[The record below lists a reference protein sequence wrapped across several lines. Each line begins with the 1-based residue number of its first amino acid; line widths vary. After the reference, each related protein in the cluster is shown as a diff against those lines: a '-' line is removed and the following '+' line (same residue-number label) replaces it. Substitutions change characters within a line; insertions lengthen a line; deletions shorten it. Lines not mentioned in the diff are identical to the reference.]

1 MSKAAP
7 VRFRDRVACGV
18 IVAAV
23 ITTFAWNGLTATHR
37 GEGAGDFIWSIQEA
51 RAILHGQNPY
61 TGRYGFE
68 AVPYPLTAAL
78 IGIPFCGFSPEIA
91 GSLFI
96 GISCG
101 LLGFALTRQGW
112 NRLLVLVSYPFWS
125 AVVSIQFSPLVT
137 AAGLLP
143 WLYPAVT
150 AKPNI
155 GFPVA
160 VKAIS
165 RRAALAAAAF
175 TLVTLIIQPAWP
187 LTWFKAT
194 RGYQNF
200 IPLLTGIGLLLLL
213 ALLWIRRDADS
224 RFLLLMGVV
233 PQRWYYDALVL
244 WLIPASTAELA
255 AASLLSWGALIAT
268 PHTRTIQQVAV
279 ISTLFN
285 YLPMLAILLI
295 RHRPGHFF
303 RKFSKPGPPE

>member
-18 IVAAV
+18 ILATV
-23 ITTFAWNGLTATHR
+23 ISTLAWKGLTVTHS
-37 GEGAGDFIWSIQEA
+37 GQGAGDFIWSLQEA

-61 TGRYGFE
+61 AGRYGIE

-78 IGIPFCGFSPEIA
+78 VGIPFCGFPPETA
-91 GSLFI
+91 GALFI
-96 GISCG
+96 GVSCG

-112 NRLLVLVSYPFWS
+112 NRLLVLASYPFWS
-125 AVVSIQFSPLVT
+125 AVVFIQFSPLVT

-143 WLYPAVT
+143 WLYPVVT

-165 RRAALAAAAF
+165 RNGVLAAAAF
-175 TLVTLIIQPAWP
+175 SLITLVIRPDWP
-187 LTWFKAT
+187 LTWLRAT

-200 IPLLTGIGLLLLL
+200 IPLLSGVGLLLLL
-213 ALLWIRRDADS
+213 AMLWIRRDADA

-233 PQRWYYDALVL
+233 PQRWYYDTLVL
-244 WLIPASTAELA
+244 WLIPASTVELA

-279 ISTLFN
+279 ISTVFN
-285 YLPMLAILLI
+285 YLPMLGILLA
-295 RHRPGHFF
+295 RKRPAQLFCRF
-303 RKFSKPGPPE
+303 RKPAAE